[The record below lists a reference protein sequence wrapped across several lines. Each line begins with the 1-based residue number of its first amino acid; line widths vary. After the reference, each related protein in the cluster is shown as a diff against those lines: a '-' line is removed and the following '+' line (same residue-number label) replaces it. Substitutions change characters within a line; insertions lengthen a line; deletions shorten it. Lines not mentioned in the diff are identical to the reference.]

1 MNERD
6 VRLLFDADHWSG
18 ASVVYIADDKA
29 WRVYINALEKDE
41 QEMLTLKTGTPRN
54 FKTSDTAIHWCHEI
68 GFKKIAVHLS
78 PTKPANQKD
87 LNKTLKIVLIEDNPD
102 DIELTLRVF
111 QGLNANI
118 NVLVLEDGAE
128 ATDFLF
134 AKGKYQ
140 SRQKSELPKIIL
152 LDLNLPKLDGHE
164 VLRQI
169 RADGSTKHIPVVV
182 LSTSTEESDISL
194 SYELGSNS
202 YINKPVNY
210 KAFCNAL
217 EKIGRYWLDVNSSNT
232 GNL

>member
-6 VRLLFDADHWSG
+6 VRLLFEAGHWSG

-41 QEMLTLKTGTPRN
+41 QETLTLKTGSPRN

-78 PTKPANQKD
+78 PTLSANQYNHQKS
-87 LNKTLKIVLIEDNPD
+87 LKIVLIEDNPD

-111 QGLNANI
+111 QKLNANI
-118 NVLVLEDGAE
+118 DVLVLEDGNE

-140 SRQKSELPKIIL
+140 SRQKNELPRIIL
-152 LDLNLPKLDGHE
+152 LDLKLPKLDGHE

-169 RADGSTKHIPVVV
+169 RADDATRNIPVVI
-182 LSTSTEESDISL
+182 LSNSLEGKDIRL

-202 YINKPVNY
+202 YINKPTDY
-210 KAFCNAL
+210 DAFSSAL
-217 EKIGRYWLDVNSSNT
+217 DEIGRYWLNINT
-232 GNL
+232 ADCNDT